1 MGNILLVSV
10 PEMIKIAVIY
20 SLIGAV
26 HFFFRRQFLM
36 ISKDSA
42 QAFQKGLKVRAWD
55 FLFYVTFGM
64 VVTSSVRIAGVL
76 LVFSFLVVPPVC
88 AIIFSEILKVRL
100 ILGWCVGGLAS
111 ILGMVVSYYF
121 DFPTGA
127 SVVCVLGGILI
138 AAALGKKVS
147 TVFTR

>member
-1 MGNILLVSV
+1 
-10 PEMIKIAVIY
+10 
-20 SLIGAV
+20 
-26 HFFFRRQFLM
+26 M